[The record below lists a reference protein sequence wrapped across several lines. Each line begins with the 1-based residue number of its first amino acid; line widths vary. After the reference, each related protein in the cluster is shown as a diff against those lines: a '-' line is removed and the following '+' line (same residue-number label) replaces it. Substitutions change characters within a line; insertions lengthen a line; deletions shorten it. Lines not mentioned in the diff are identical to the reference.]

1 MNKQPIRGVEPG
13 SLAEE
18 QIAEYLLAH
27 PEFFERHASVLARL
41 QLPHHQRGNAAISLV
56 ERQVLVLREKHATLE
71 KKLHELIEN
80 GRANDAIVDRMHRLT
95 RRLLRSRDAS
105 GIVAALDT
113 ALREDFGASRWMI
126 VITEP
131 SFTGLAALQHPHVR
145 VVPRGSPELKIFETF
160 FESGR
165 PRSGQI
171 RDTQRDYL
179 FGSGGGSSSVGSTV
193 LIPLGE
199 RASLGLLA
207 IASHDTERYL
217 PTMSTDFLVR
227 IGEILTEAVSARGT

>member
-1 MNKQPIRGVEPG
+1 MNKSTRSSAEAGVLG
-13 SLAEE
+13 DDQVAD
-18 QIAEYLLAH
+18 YLVAH
-27 PEFFERHASVLARL
+27 PDFFERHGAVLARIR
-41 QLPHHQRGNAAISLV
+41 LPHQRGSAAISLV
-56 ERQVLVLREKHATLE
+56 ERQVLVLRDRHAVLE

-80 GRANDAIVDRMHRLT
+80 GRANDAIADRMHRLT
-95 RRLLRSRDAS
+95 RRLLRARDT
-105 GIVAALDT
+105 GGTLMALET
-113 ALREDFGASRWMI
+113 SLREDFGASRW
-126 VITEP
+126 VLVATDA
-131 SFTGLAALQHPHVR
+131 TLAPLGDLHNAHVR

-179 FGSGGGSSSVGSTV
+179 FGGEGSQVGSTV

-199 RASLGLLA
+199 RASLGMLA

-227 IGEILTEAVSARGT
+227 IGEMVTEAVSARPA

>member
-13 SLAEE
+13 SAAEE
-18 QIAEYLLAH
+18 QLAEHLIAH
-27 PEFFERHASVLARL
+27 PEFFERHPGVLARL
-41 QLPHHQRGNAAISLV
+41 RLPHQRGSAAISLV
-56 ERQVLVLREKHATLE
+56 ERQVLVLREKHTTLE
-71 KKLHELIEN
+71 QKLRELIEN
-80 GRANDAIVDRMHRLT
+80 GRTNDAIVDRIHRLT
-95 RRLLRSRDAS
+95 RRMLRARDVGAVIGGLETS
-105 GIVAALDT
+105 
-113 ALREDFGASRWMI
+113 LREDFGASRW
-126 VITEP
+126 VILITDP
-131 SFTGLAALQHPHVR
+131 ALHSLGTASRPHLR

-179 FGSGGGSSSVGSTV
+179 FGADGSQVGSTV

-199 RASLGLLA
+199 RAALGLLA

-227 IGEILTEAVSARGT
+227 IGDIVSEAIVARGA

>member
-1 MNKQPIRGVEPG
+1 V
-13 SLAEE
+13 
-18 QIAEYLLAH
+18 
-27 PEFFERHASVLARL
+27 
-41 QLPHHQRGNAAISLV
+41 SLV
-56 ERQVLVLREKHATLE
+56 ERQVLVLRDKHGALE
-71 KKLHELIEN
+71 QKLQELIEN
-80 GRANDAIVDRMHRLT
+80 GRTNDAIADRMHRLT
-95 RRLLRSRDAS
+95 RRLLRARD
-105 GIVAALDT
+105 LDAT
-113 ALREDFGASRWMI
+113 LIGLETSLREDFGAARWL
-126 VITEP
+126 VLLTDVTLP
-131 SFTGLAALQHPHVR
+131 GLSGHQNPHVR
-145 VVPRGSPELKIFETF
+145 VVQRGSAELKIFETF

-179 FGSGGGSSSVGSTV
+179 FGNEGGPVGSTV

-227 IGEILTEAVSARGT
+227 IGEIVTEAITARAI

>member
-13 SLAEE
+13 SAAEE
-18 QIAEYLLAH
+18 QIAEHLIAH
-27 PEFFERHASVLARL
+27 PEFFERHPGVLARL
-41 QLPHHQRGNAAISLV
+41 KLPHQRGSAAISLV

-71 KKLHELIEN
+71 QKLRELIEN
-80 GRANDAIVDRMHRLT
+80 GRTNDAIADRMHRLT
-95 RRLLRSRDAS
+95 RRLLRARDCNAVIAGLETS
-105 GIVAALDT
+105 
-113 ALREDFGASRWMI
+113 LREDFGASRW
-126 VITEP
+126 VILITDP
-131 SFTGLAALQHPHVR
+131 SLASLGTAQSAHLR

-160 FESGR
+160 FESAR

-179 FGSGGGSSSVGSTV
+179 FGADGSQVGSTV

-199 RASLGLLA
+199 RAGLGLLA
-207 IASHDTERYL
+207 IASNDTERYL

-227 IGEILTEAVSARGT
+227 IGEIVSEAIVARGA

>member
-13 SLAEE
+13 NVAED
-18 QIAEYLLAH
+18 QIADHLLAH
-27 PEFFERHASVLARL
+27 PEFFERHPGVLARL
-41 QLPHHQRGNAAISLV
+41 QLPHQRGSAAISLV
-56 ERQVLVLREKHATLE
+56 ERQVLVLREKHEALE
-71 KKLHELIEN
+71 LKLRELIEN
-80 GRANDAIVDRMHRLT
+80 GRTNDAIADRMHRLT
-95 RRLLRSRDAS
+95 RRLIRARDFNGVIAGLETS
-105 GIVAALDT
+105 
-113 ALREDFGASRWMI
+113 LREEFGASRW
-126 VITEP
+126 VILLTDP
-131 SFTGLAALQHPHVR
+131 SLNALAGTASAQLR

-160 FESGR
+160 FDSAR

-179 FGSGGGSSSVGSTV
+179 FGVDGGQIGSAV

-199 RASLGLLA
+199 RAGLGLLA

-227 IGEILTEAVSARGT
+227 IGEIVSEAIVARCA